1 MGAPKTAEAAIHL
14 LHNTSDVCACQKA
27 SLRIGDSVARAC
39 DHAFVFANVLALNA
53 ASLATSREG
62 LCLAPTFVKIR

>member
-1 MGAPKTAEAAIHL
+1 MQKQPFTFSTIHQ
-14 LHNTSDVCACQKA
+14 TYVSARVA

-39 DHAFVFANVLALNA
+39 EHVFVFAVVLALNA
-53 ASLATSREG
+53 ASLAASRER